1 MNIGKRIVIARTNAG
16 LTQAELAKRM
26 DIPYQTIG
34 HWERNMSSPKF
45 SSLERLADALGINV
59 ETLICGQA
67 AGEQPAK
74 ENIKKRLTAP
84 KTSKYLIILKESLR
98 KTMAAKTSLDLYLT
112 LCNMDKMS
120 DEAKILN
127 KISARLSDDIIDM
140 VNLCIDAHTQQQED
154 KTRDTE

>member
-1 MNIGKRIVIARTNAG
+1 MNIGERIVIARTNAD

-67 AGEQPAK
+67 AEDT
-74 ENIKKRLTAP
+74 EDTVKKNP
-84 KTSKYLIILKESLR
+84 VPDEPPKYLNFLDEALR
-98 KTMAAKTSLDLYLT
+98 KTM
-112 LCNMDKMS
+112 
-120 DEAKILN
+120 EAKANLDIYITLN
-127 KISARLSDDIIDM
+127 NTDKSPKGATALNNIFARINDNIIDLL
-140 VNLCIDAHTQQQED
+140 NLYVDART
-154 KTRDTE
+154 

>member
-1 MNIGKRIVIARTNAG
+1 MNIGERIVAARTNAG

-67 AGEQPAK
+67 AEDTEDTVK
-74 ENIKKRLTAP
+74 ENPVPDKP
-84 KTSKYLIILKESLR
+84 PKYLNFLDEALR
-98 KTMAAKTSLDLYLT
+98 KTM
-112 LCNMDKMS
+112 
-120 DEAKILN
+120 EAKANLDIYITLN
-127 KISARLSDDIIDM
+127 NTDKSPKGATTLNNVYARINDNIVDLL
-140 VNLCIDAHTQQQED
+140 NLYVDARVG
-154 KTRDTE
+154 K

>member
-1 MNIGKRIVIARTNAG
+1 MNIGERIVIARTNAG

-67 AGEQPAK
+67 AEDTEDTVK
-74 ENIKKRLTAP
+74 ENP
-84 KTSKYLIILKESLR
+84 VPDEPPKYLNFLDEALR
-98 KTMAAKTSLDLYLT
+98 KTM
-112 LCNMDKMS
+112 
-120 DEAKILN
+120 EAKANLDIYITLN
-127 KISARLSDDIIDM
+127 NTDKSPKGATTLNNIYARINDNIVDLL
-140 VNLCIDAHTQQQED
+140 NLYVDART
-154 KTRDTE
+154 

>member
-1 MNIGKRIVIARTNAG
+1 MNIGECIVIARTNAG

-67 AGEQPAK
+67 AEDTEDTVK
-74 ENIKKRLTAP
+74 ENP
-84 KTSKYLIILKESLR
+84 VPDEPPKYLNFLDEALR
-98 KTMAAKTSLDLYLT
+98 KTM
-112 LCNMDKMS
+112 
-120 DEAKILN
+120 EAKANLDIYITLN
-127 KISARLSDDIIDM
+127 NTDKSPKDATTLNNIYTRINDNIVDLLNLYVDARIG
-140 VNLCIDAHTQQQED
+140 
-154 KTRDTE
+154 K

>member
-1 MNIGKRIVIARTNAG
+1 MNIGERIVIARTNAG

-67 AGEQPAK
+67 AEGTEDTVK
-74 ENIKKRLTAP
+74 ENPVPDKP
-84 KTSKYLIILKESLR
+84 PKYLNFLDEALR
-98 KTMAAKTSLDLYLT
+98 KTM
-112 LCNMDKMS
+112 
-120 DEAKILN
+120 EAKANLDIYITLN
-127 KISARLSDDIIDM
+127 NTDKSPKGATTLNNIYARINDNIVDM
-140 VNLCIDAHTQQQED
+140 LNLYVDART
-154 KTRDTE
+154 

>member
-1 MNIGKRIVIARTNAG
+1 MNIGERIVIARTNAG

-67 AGEQPAK
+67 AEDTEDTVK
-74 ENIKKRLTAP
+74 ENP
-84 KTSKYLIILKESLR
+84 VPDEPPKYLNFLDEALR
-98 KTMAAKTSLDLYLT
+98 KTM
-112 LCNMDKMS
+112 
-120 DEAKILN
+120 EAKANLDIYITLN
-127 KISARLSDDIIDM
+127 NTDKSPKGATTLNNIYTRINDNIPDLL
-140 VNLCIDAHTQQQED
+140 NLYVDAHQP
-154 KTRDTE
+154 

>member
-1 MNIGKRIVIARTNAG
+1 MNIGERIVIARTNAG

-67 AGEQPAK
+67 AEGTEDTVK
-74 ENIKKRLTAP
+74 ENP
-84 KTSKYLIILKESLR
+84 VPDEPPKYLNFLDEALR
-98 KTMAAKTSLDLYLT
+98 KTM
-112 LCNMDKMS
+112 
-120 DEAKILN
+120 EAKANLDIYITLN
-127 KISARLSDDIIDM
+127 NTDKSPKGATTLNNIYARINDNIVDM
-140 VNLCIDAHTQQQED
+140 LNLYVDART
-154 KTRDTE
+154 

>member
-1 MNIGKRIVIARTNAG
+1 MNIGERIVIARTNAG

-67 AGEQPAK
+67 AEDTEDTVK
-74 ENIKKRLTAP
+74 ENPVPDKP
-84 KTSKYLIILKESLR
+84 PKYLNFLDEALR
-98 KTMAAKTSLDLYLT
+98 KTM
-112 LCNMDKMS
+112 
-120 DEAKILN
+120 EAKANLDIYITLN
-127 KISARLSDDIIDM
+127 NTDKSPKGATTLNNIYARINDNIVDLL
-140 VNLCIDAHTQQQED
+140 NLYVDARVG
-154 KTRDTE
+154 K

>member
-1 MNIGKRIVIARTNAG
+1 MNIGQRIAAARTNAG

-67 AGEQPAK
+67 AEDTEDTVK
-74 ENIKKRLTAP
+74 ENP
-84 KTSKYLIILKESLR
+84 VPDEPPKYLNFLDEALR
-98 KTMAAKTSLDLYLT
+98 KTM
-112 LCNMDKMS
+112 
-120 DEAKILN
+120 EAKANLDIYITLN
-127 KISARLSDDIIDM
+127 NTDKSPKGATTLNNIYARINDNIVDLL
-140 VNLCIDAHTQQQED
+140 NLYVDARVG
-154 KTRDTE
+154 K

>member
-1 MNIGKRIVIARTNAG
+1 MNIGQRIAAARTNAG

-67 AGEQPAK
+67 AEDTENTVK
-74 ENIKKRLTAP
+74 ENP
-84 KTSKYLIILKESLR
+84 VPNEPSKYLNFLDEALR
-98 KTMAAKTSLDLYLT
+98 KTI
-112 LCNMDKMS
+112 
-120 DEAKILN
+120 EAKANLDIYITLN
-127 KISARLSDDIIDM
+127 NTDKSPKDATALNNIYARINDNIVDLL
-140 VNLCIDAHTQQQED
+140 NLYVDARQP
-154 KTRDTE
+154 

>member
-1 MNIGKRIVIARTNAG
+1 MNIGERIVIARTNAG

-67 AGEQPAK
+67 AEGMEGMEGMEDTEDTVK
-74 ENIKKRLTAP
+74 ENP
-84 KTSKYLIILKESLR
+84 VPDEPPKYLNFLDEALR
-98 KTMAAKTSLDLYLT
+98 KTM
-112 LCNMDKMS
+112 
-120 DEAKILN
+120 EAKANLDIYIMLN
-127 KISARLSDDIIDM
+127 
-140 VNLCIDAHTQQQED
+140 NTD
-154 KTRDTE
+154 KSPKGAM

>member
-1 MNIGKRIVIARTNAG
+1 MNIGERIVIARTNAG

-67 AGEQPAK
+67 AEDTEDTVK
-74 ENIKKRLTAP
+74 ENP
-84 KTSKYLIILKESLR
+84 VPDEPPKYLNFLDEALR
-98 KTMAAKTSLDLYLT
+98 KTM
-112 LCNMDKMS
+112 
-120 DEAKILN
+120 EAKANLDIYITLN
-127 KISARLSDDIIDM
+127 NTDKSPKGATTLNIIYARINDNIVDLL
-140 VNLCIDAHTQQQED
+140 NLYVDART
-154 KTRDTE
+154 

>member
-1 MNIGKRIVIARTNAG
+1 MNIGERIVIARTNAG

-67 AGEQPAK
+67 AEDTEDTVK
-74 ENIKKRLTAP
+74 ENPVPDKP
-84 KTSKYLIILKESLR
+84 PKYLNFLDEALR
-98 KTMAAKTSLDLYLT
+98 KTM
-112 LCNMDKMS
+112 
-120 DEAKILN
+120 EAKANLDIYITLN
-127 KISARLSDDIIDM
+127 NTDKSPKGATTLNNVYARINDNIVDLL
-140 VNLCIDAHTQQQED
+140 NLYVDART
-154 KTRDTE
+154 

>member
-1 MNIGKRIVIARTNAG
+1 MNIGERIVIARTNAG

-67 AGEQPAK
+67 SEDTVK
-74 ENIKKRLTAP
+74 ENP
-84 KTSKYLIILKESLR
+84 VPDEPPKYLNFLDEALR
-98 KTMAAKTSLDLYLT
+98 KTM
-112 LCNMDKMS
+112 
-120 DEAKILN
+120 EAKANLDIYMTLN
-127 KISARLSDDIIDM
+127 NTDKSPKSATALNNIYARINDNIVDLL
-140 VNLCIDAHTQQQED
+140 NLYVDARQP
-154 KTRDTE
+154 

>member
-1 MNIGKRIVIARTNAG
+1 MNIGERIVIARTNAG

-67 AGEQPAK
+67 AEDTEDTVK
-74 ENIKKRLTAP
+74 ENP
-84 KTSKYLIILKESLR
+84 VPDEPPKYLNFLDEALR
-98 KTMAAKTSLDLYLT
+98 KTM
-112 LCNMDKMS
+112 
-120 DEAKILN
+120 EAKANLDIYITLN
-127 KISARLSDDIIDM
+127 NTDKSPKDATTLNNIYTRINDNIVDLLNLYVDARIG
-140 VNLCIDAHTQQQED
+140 
-154 KTRDTE
+154 K

>member
-1 MNIGKRIVIARTNAG
+1 MNIGERIMIARKNAG

-67 AGEQPAK
+67 AEGMEDTVK
-74 ENIKKRLTAP
+74 ENP
-84 KTSKYLIILKESLR
+84 VPDEPPKYLNFLDEALR
-98 KTMAAKTSLDLYLT
+98 KTM
-112 LCNMDKMS
+112 
-120 DEAKILN
+120 EAKANLDIYITLN
-127 KISARLSDDIIDM
+127 NADKNPKGATALNNIYARINDNIVDLL
-140 VNLCIDAHTQQQED
+140 NLYVDART
-154 KTRDTE
+154 